1 MKISTRL
8 YLLPSNTIA
17 AKRGIKKRL
26 PSPNILL
33 LLHWSDHCIP
43 LHYFIII
50 ESIIADLFLSYVY
63 FIHSD
68 IESNYCF
75 CTHKGAHVLCLWRWF
90 KQIPDWFHLSLS
102 VKSNKMELLS
112 LQHQLQILPE
122 HHFKLKLL
130 PYIPTICAILHHV
143 PCTCGSIYS
152 SLYTSILVVKEGS
165 SSRSLVHLS
174 EHWACQQLMWLLPA
188 KNCPQEFE
196 KPLGWP
202 QNDNSPK
209 CCLAF
214 ATSLS

>member
-75 CTHKGAHVLCLWRWF
+75 CTYKGAHVLCFWW
-90 KQIPDWFHLSLS
+90 IPNWFHLSLS
-102 VKSNKMELLS
+102 LS
-112 LQHQLQILPE
+112 FCEIKQNGTSFSPTSIANITRTSFQTKTFAL
-122 HHFKLKLL
+122 
-130 PYIPTICAILHHV
+130 YIPTFCAILHYV
-143 PCTCGSIYS
+143 PCTCGSIYIVVCIH
-152 SLYTSILVVKEGS
+152 LYL
-165 SSRSLVHLS
+165 
-174 EHWACQQLMWLLPA
+174 
-188 KNCPQEFE
+188 
-196 KPLGWP
+196 
-202 QNDNSPK
+202 
-209 CCLAF
+209 
-214 ATSLS
+214 

>member
-50 ESIIADLFLSYVY
+50 ESIIVDSFVSYVY
-63 FIHSD
+63 IIHSD

-75 CTHKGAHVLCLWRWF
+75 STYKGAHVLCLWRWY
-90 KQIPDWFHLSLS
+90 KQIPNWFHLSLS

-130 PYIPTICAILHHV
+130 PYIPTICAILHYV

>member
-1 MKISTRL
+1 MFISFIVILSQIIVFVHTKEHMYFAFDE
-8 YLLPSNTIA
+8 YLT
-17 AKRGIKKRL
+17 
-26 PSPNILL
+26 
-33 LLHWSDHCIP
+33 D
-43 LHYFIII
+43 FI
-50 ESIIADLFLSYVY
+50 S
-63 FIHSD
+63 
-68 IESNYCF
+68 
-75 CTHKGAHVLCLWRWF
+75 
-90 KQIPDWFHLSLS
+90 LSLS
-102 VKSNKMELLS
+102 FCEIKQNGTSFSPTSIANITRTSFQTKTFAL
-112 LQHQLQILPE
+112 
-122 HHFKLKLL
+122 
-130 PYIPTICAILHHV
+130 YIPTFCAILHYV

-152 SLYTSILVVKEGS
+152 SLYTSILVVKEGSS